1 MRVGRLHSL
10 GRRDVALASVRG
22 GLPQAWRRAVAQGF
36 AFAALLA
43 FLLTPLHLCCANY
56 PVASS
61 VDAAVGQGS
70 KAVHCAHHG
79 GDRGDRAPASPSG
92 DSCPGCC
99 LAGVAVLFPP
109 PAMAAVA
116 HAPGAIDILAPPET
130 LGFRAAA
137 GILAARP
144 RAPPTLI

>member
-1 MRVGRLHSL
+1 MT
-10 GRRDVALASVRG
+10 LAAIRG

-61 VDAAVGQGS
+61 VDAAVGPGS
-70 KAVHCAHHG
+70 EVIHCAHHG
-79 GDRGDRAPASPSG
+79 GDRRDRAPASPNG
-92 DSCPGCC
+92 DQCPGCH
-99 LAGVAVLFPP
+99 LAGGGALIPP

-116 HAPGAIDILAPPET
+116 YAQSSIDIPAPPET

-144 RAPPTLI
+144 RAPPILI